1 MSLAMSPRE
10 MLDFLSER
18 NIARMATIRPDNSPH
33 VTPVWYLWENNQLLI
48 SVGRG
53 SVKARNIGRNNKVA
67 VTIDSRHGGVII
79 EGTAKIEELSE
90 EIRRKLCQRYVHPE
104 DLDKYIEYA
113 SANFQSI
120 LLRIHPQKIISWDYT
135 KDPFLGSLRQMR
147 SDY

>member
-1 MSLAMSPRE
+1 MSPQE

-48 SVGRG
+48 SIGRV
-53 SVKARNIGRNNKVA
+53 SVKARNLRQNNKVA
-67 VTIDSRHGGVII
+67 VTIDSQRGGVII

-104 DLDKYIEYA
+104 DLDKYMEYA
-113 SANFQSI
+113 KANFQSI
-120 LLRIHPQKIISWDYT
+120 LLRIHPENIISWDYT
-135 KDPFLGSLRQMR
+135 KDPFLASLRQMR

>member
-1 MSLAMSPRE
+1 MSPQE

-48 SVGRG
+48 SVGRD
-53 SVKARNIGRNNKVA
+53 SVKARNIRQNNKVA
-67 VTIDSRHGGVII
+67 VTIDSRRGGVII

-113 SANFQSI
+113 SVNFQSI
-120 LLRIHPQKIISWDYT
+120 LLRIHPQKIISWDYA
-135 KDPFLGSLRQMR
+135 KDPFLGSLRHMR